1 MGWLRDLMMSAEPR
15 VPSFGKLAVA
25 LQKLPD
31 WPNDILIKS
40 RSLATLL
47 SRLDRGHDLSWLA
60 DREPVQAALG
70 RVLGV
75 PLDEVRRASGAVK
88 PEVADARLVRFIDVP
103 AARPL
108 DLAAEVLP
116 PGIPAEVIQ
125 RAEEALW
132 WIAPSGAGKGLTGRW
147 LGARA
152 AVRYLETSDAA
163 EVDSVAGP
171 LFVEFWGTPS
181 AVPEPR
187 SGLCVA
193 AHFAPPLGSK
203 FRVVRSPSLGAVLP
217 ELVAWAADRL
227 PAKTRFDAA
236 SALEFLDERWRAG
249 LLTTLGEAL
258 GLIGLLDE
266 FGARELRARTRARVA
281 QRFVEDRVQR
291 SLDAG
296 APFAGW
302 VRRSIYAALL
312 GMAER
317 ALVDSELPLGEPR
330 TFDEW
335 LALVPAEL
343 ERNVDLEWMRL
354 SLTQIDS
361 AIRPADVER
370 AARRLPPG
378 AFRVV
383 TSLAEARLLRRDP
396 LGKLRLEPA
405 WLRAELERTA
415 QASVLSR
422 SPFDWGEALL
432 RPHAARGLCEAL
444 LERTLREGGAAL
456 ESVLELEAEDQPG
469 YAAAVDLSFRIAGI
483 ARLLG
488 AELSQEL
495 LEGLWRESAQLVL
508 EDPSGLPL
516 PRLEFGLETGAGL
529 RAELAESLLS
539 QGGYYLAALSI
550 SEQLDVR
557 VSGPMRVLDPWH
569 ATKPEPAL
577 GVVYDRIAESLAA
590 RPSWWRAAIQLV
602 SRVRAVVG
610 NAVDAEAPHDLEL
623 PAQILD
629 EVEHGVLSFS
639 TLEHADAERWLTPLL
654 DLADEHGTRRIDVAR
669 AIWLAWDQA
678 GRPDGAAFLAPD
690 AAEHLLFWGTI
701 PAELLAA
708 LLIDLRRRNVPYAAF
723 GDEQWEGFAEALRR
737 NPELVGES
745 AAWERMPSEWVS
757 RLLALPLDWAST
769 PESVRVLWRRF
780 PELLGN
786 AVRRQIGPGTANED
800 PSALAALLQAAPN
813 DVAST
818 LLSELLPRVYG
829 IRPRARH
836 AIRSLLRRLVSER
849 DAGWREAYATLSRLE
864 REWRTLDAANAP

>member
-1 MGWLRDLMMSAEPR
+1 G
-15 VPSFGKLAVA
+15 
-25 LQKLPD
+25 
-31 WPNDILIKS
+31 
-40 RSLATLL
+40 
-47 SRLDRGHDLSWLA
+47 
-60 DREPVQAALG
+60 
-70 RVLGV
+70 
-75 PLDEVRRASGAVK
+75 
-88 PEVADARLVRFIDVP
+88 
-103 AARPL
+103 
-108 DLAAEVLP
+108 
-116 PGIPAEVIQ
+116 
-125 RAEEALW
+125 
-132 WIAPSGAGKGLTGRW
+132 
-147 LGARA
+147 
-152 AVRYLETSDAA
+152 
-163 EVDSVAGP
+163 EVDATAGP
-171 LFVEFWGTPS
+171 AFVEFWGSPG
-181 AVPEPR
+181 AVPEGR
-187 SGLCVA
+187 NGLCVA
-193 AHFAPPLGSK
+193 AHFAPPIGSK
-203 FRVVRSPSLGAVLP
+203 FRVVRSPRLGDVLSQ
-217 ELVAWAADRL
+217 LVAWVADRL
-227 PAKTRFDAA
+227 PSKTRFEAA
-236 SALEFLDERWRAG
+236 SALEFLQKRWSSGMLA
-249 LLTTLGEAL
+249 TLGEAL
-258 GLIGLLDE
+258 GWVGLLDE
-266 FGARELRARTRARVA
+266 YGARELQARSPARIA

-291 SLDAG
+291 ILDAS

-317 ALVDSELPLGEPR
+317 ALVDSEFPLAEPR
-330 TFDEW
+330 RFDEW
-335 LALVPAEL
+335 LSLVPSEL

-378 AFRVV
+378 AFRVI
-383 TSLAEARLLRRDP
+383 TSLVEARLLRRDSQ
-396 LGKLRLEPA
+396 GNLRLEPA
-405 WLRAELERTA
+405 WLRGELERSA

-444 LERTLREGGAAL
+444 LERTLREGGSAI

-483 ARLLG
+483 GRLLG

-516 PRLEFGLETGAGL
+516 PRLEFALEASRGGDGA
-529 RAELAESLLS
+529 EIAESLLS
-539 QGGYYLAALSI
+539 NGGYYLAALSI

-557 VSGPMRVLDPWH
+557 VSAPLRVLDPWH
-569 ATKPEPAL
+569 ATKPEPSL
-577 GVVYDRIAESLAA
+577 GAVYDRIAESLGA
-590 RPSWWRAAIQLV
+590 RPRWWRAAIQLV

-639 TLEHADAERWLTPLL
+639 TLEHADEDRWLLPLL
-654 DLADEHGTRRIDVAR
+654 DLADEHGTRRVEVAR
-669 AIWLAWDQA
+669 AIWQAWDQA
-678 GRPDGAAFLAPD
+678 GRPDGAAFLAPT
-690 AAEHLLFWGTI
+690 ATEHLLFWGTI

-708 LLIDLRRRNVPYAAF
+708 LLVDVRRHNVPYAAF

-737 NPELVGES
+737 NPELVSES

-769 PESVRVLWRRF
+769 PESVKVLWRRF
-780 PELLGN
+780 PELLSN
-786 AVRRQIGPGTANED
+786 AVRRQLGPGTTNED

-813 DVAST
+813 DLAST
-818 LLSELLPRVYG
+818 LLGELLPRVYG

-864 REWRTLDAANAP
+864 REWRTLDAASAH